1 MWSSQGGNVGRV
13 MRRVNGC
20 WVGRNS
26 NHSQNVPPRRDLRG
40 NIVEN
45 FHPMLKKINPR
56 KGKPKR
62 KYVENFIIKCN
73 WDPNLVN

>member
-45 FHPMLKKINPR
+45 FHPR
-56 KGKPKR
+56 KGKPKQ

>member
-1 MWSSQGGNVGRV
+1 MGRV